1 MNTQLSMDLADLLTV
16 PEAAQALRLSEAF
29 VRKALTQGRIPRLKI
44 GSRTLV
50 SRASLLSLISVSEP
64 KGPQLVS

>member
-1 MNTQLSMDLADLLTV
+1 MSQSDPINLADLLTV

-29 VRKALTQGRIPRLKI
+29 VRKALSQGRIPRFKC

-50 SRASLLSLISVSEP
+50 SRESLLSLISVSAP
-64 KGPQLVS
+64 KCPQLVP